1 MNTAPR
7 SDSMGGDGRATG
19 GHSNDHREIQAV
31 LADLVDAWGRGD
43 ADAYGSVFTEDATYT
58 SFLGTLYRGRADI
71 VASHRALFGSVLKS
85 TRLADDIVDIRFYGP
100 DTAVVNSHGDTYK
113 GKPKSLDQLAK
124 TQTYTLVR
132 RDGRW
137 LIAAFQNTK
146 RNKLMA
152 RITYLSTPA
161 ARPAVER

>member
-1 MNTAPR
+1 MRGTDTNADTQA
-7 SDSMGGDGRATG
+7 
-19 GHSNDHREIQAV
+19 IQDV
-31 LADLVDAWGRGD
+31 LTELIEAWGRGD
-43 ADAYGSVFTEDATYT
+43 ADAYGAVFTEDATYT

-71 VASHRALFGSVLKS
+71 AASHRALFGSVLKG

-113 GKPKSLDQLAK
+113 GQPKRTDQLSK

-132 RDGRW
+132 REGRW

-146 RNKLMA
+146 RNKLME

-161 ARPAVER
+161 ARPSAER